1 MGENLVIYYND
12 SIDSD
17 NLAAAMALWKAT
29 YQRPNTRVIWII
41 EPRQVCFG
49 LSMTGE
55 QVSRCK
61 DLIQQHFSSL
71 GNPFKVLLGGLIKQE
86 DLDDIND
93 LTRDDRHLLKM
104 AVKSKYGPKDNAAL
118 HGRLTAWDF
127 ASCLAEWSNN
137 ALNEVFVD
145 FESLDEIDNPVNLN
159 FHHHEELVN
168 RSADE
173 LEAYDDILNEPFPQR
188 TKILQH
194 WYEGCVKRI
203 TQKESNSNTSIKP
216 LNLDAVYN
224 AIEAA
229 ASVRFFGGS
238 SLRILRLFLDKG
250 VASKIKCH
258 LQVGSCDMSA
268 NLFANQFNIALNR
281 EAAKTV
287 LSRSTEF
294 SKFTVVPSHTAQSI
308 KYSALGLKNAGG
320 HCLEKRILGFNCRED
335 PLKIVTNSVSLDGQ
349 YSDKA
354 YPMPDLTAFLCALV
368 PEYME
373 SMGSKLGFIEIDEKD
388 SNGALLF
395 RPSDKGI
402 QMYDLS
408 ESTTLTESEVTGVFE
423 KIARGEVLLDQA

>member
-29 YQRPNTRVIWII
+29 YKRKNTR
-41 EPRQVCFG
+41 
-49 LSMTGE
+49 
-55 QVSRCK
+55 
-61 DLIQQHFSSL
+61 
-71 GNPFKVLLGGLIKQE
+71 NPFKVLLGGLIEQE
-86 DLDDIND
+86 DLDKTDG
-93 LTRDDRHLLKM
+93 LAGADRHLLQM
-104 AVKSKYGPKDNAAL
+104 AVKSEYGSKDNAAL

-137 ALNEVFVD
+137 ASNEVFVD
-145 FESLDEIDNPVNLN
+145 FESLEEIENPVNLN

-173 LEAYDDILNEPFPQR
+173 LKTYETILNESFQQR
-188 TKILQH
+188 TQSLQN
-194 WYEGCVKRI
+194 WYEECVKRI
-203 TQKESNSNTSIKP
+203 AHKEGNSNTSVQP
-216 LNLDAVYN
+216 LNLNALYN
-224 AIEAA
+224 AIENAS
-229 ASVRFFGGS
+229 SVRFFGGS
-238 SLRILRLFLDKG
+238 SLRILRLFLEKG

-281 EAAKTV
+281 DAAKTV
-287 LSRSTEF
+287 LNRSAEF

-335 PLKIVTNSVSLDGQ
+335 PLKIVTNSVSLEGQ
-349 YSDKA
+349 YSDKS

-368 PEYME
+368 PKYME
-373 SMGSKLGFIEIDEKD
+373 SLGSKVGFIEIDEKD

-408 ESTTLTESEVTGVFE
+408 ESTTLTESEVTAIFE
-423 KIARGEVLLDQA
+423 KIARGDVLLDQA

>member
-29 YQRPNTRVIWII
+29 YQRPNTRLIWII

-49 LSMTGE
+49 LSMTAE
-55 QVSRCK
+55 QVSTCK
-61 DLIQQHFSSL
+61 DLIHQHFASL
-71 GNPFKVLLGGLIKQE
+71 GNPFKVLLGGLINQT
-86 DLDDIND
+86 DLDNIKT
-93 LTRDDRHLLKM
+93 LTEVDRQLLQM
-104 AVKSKYGPKDNAAL
+104 AVKPEYDSWEHAAR

-137 ALNEVFVD
+137 APNEVFVD
-145 FESLDEIDNPVNLN
+145 FESLDEIENPVNLN

-173 LEAYDDILNEPFPQR
+173 LKAYDNIMKEPFPQR
-188 TKILQH
+188 SRSLQD
-194 WYEGCVKRI
+194 WYEGCAKRI
-203 TQKESNSNTSIKP
+203 EQEECNSKTSVQP
-216 LNLDAVYN
+216 LNLKNVYN
-224 AIEAA
+224 AIETA

-238 SLRILRLFLDKG
+238 SLRILRQFLEKG
-250 VASKIKCH
+250 VASKVKCH

-287 LSRSTEF
+287 LNRSTEF

-335 PLKIVTNSVSLDGQ
+335 PCKIVTNVVSLDGQ

-354 YPMPDLTAFLCALV
+354 YAMPDLTAFLCALI
-368 PEYME
+368 PDY
-373 SMGSKLGFIEIDEKD
+373 MGSKLGFIEVDEKD

-408 ESTTLTESEVTGVFE
+408 GSKTLTESEVTGVFE
-423 KIARGEVLLDQA
+423 AIARGEVLLDQA